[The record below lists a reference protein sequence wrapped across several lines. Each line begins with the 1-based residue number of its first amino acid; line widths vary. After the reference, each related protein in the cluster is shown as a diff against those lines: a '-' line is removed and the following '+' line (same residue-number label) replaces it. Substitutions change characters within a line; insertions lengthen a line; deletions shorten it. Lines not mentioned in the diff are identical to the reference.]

1 MANNSLSI
9 HIEGGDIFYQNIHT
23 SENFHNFLLAQ
34 QDDQTALVL
43 KRISYHHSFEKYIQ
57 NFLPS
62 FSIGD
67 AEKFDLFAHKNA
79 KYLFYRFNDYIKT
92 SGGKRQTIKHTL
104 KVKDSIGLN
113 KIEERDLQFLVEK
126 ILHAFEFK
134 KLYENSIE
142 KKPEITDTVENSFRI
157 IRRVYQHIYAD
168 IAGIFFEYIHSLDPD
183 EIQKLEDDIKT
194 NGWRVINLIET
205 TMAWNCC
212 QC

>member
-9 HIEGGDIFYQNIHT
+9 HIEGEDIFYQNIHT

-34 QDDQTALVL
+34 QDDQTASVL

-92 SGGKRQTIKHTL
+92 SGGKRQTIKNTL
-104 KVKDSIGLN
+104 NVKDSISLK
-113 KIEERDLQFLVEK
+113 KIEERDQQFLVDK
-126 ILHAFEFK
+126 IIHAVEFK
-134 KLYENSIE
+134 NLWENSIE
-142 KKPEITDTVENSFRI
+142 KKPEII
-157 IRRVYQHIYAD
+157 
-168 IAGIFFEYIHSLDPD
+168 DPS
-183 EIQKLEDDIKT
+183 
-194 NGWRVINLIET
+194 
-205 TMAWNCC
+205 
-212 QC
+212 